1 MHPHTWALP
10 FLLSTYSIL
19 GNLNSAHAQVNS
31 CLFPYSHDH
40 HDLSF
45 SDFPQEFKYLVQK
58 LTLRHTLICVCCL
71 LCSWHPLPGHLVL
84 WHHTIDLMFTPLQL
98 PLPYS
103 TSSLLSLSYA
113 IASTPSWNLFSAIP
127 LHVSWFRPYPAVLAP
142 LHVSYSHLRREN
154 MCWGQ
159 LVISHA
165 NCSSPTNPHLDNP
178 GPHIVLVLIPIR
190 HGQDVRVM
198 WCQDWWPVH
207 KEPLRQGWGCGKH
220 WAHLKDNI
228 PKAMFTV
235 PTPSASPQ
243 CTHHGRWKYI
253 F

>member
-103 TSSLLSLSYA
+103 TSSLLSLSLCHCFYSFMEPVLCHSSA
-113 IASTPSWNLFSAIP
+113 CVLVSAISCCSGSFACFIFT
-127 LHVSWFRPYPAVLAP
+127 LAKRKHVL
-142 LHVSYSHLRREN
+142 
-154 MCWGQ
+154 G
-159 LVISHA
+159 
-165 NCSSPTNPHLDNP
+165 
-178 GPHIVLVLIPIR
+178 
-190 HGQDVRVM
+190 
-198 WCQDWWPVH
+198 
-207 KEPLRQGWGCGKH
+207 
-220 WAHLKDNI
+220 
-228 PKAMFTV
+228 
-235 PTPSASPQ
+235 SASHFPCKLQ
-243 CTHHGRWKYI
+243 FSHQPPSRQPRPPHCTCPHSNSPWPRCQGHVVPRLVTCAQGTTQTRVRMW
-253 F
+253 